1 MKNIRN
7 FCIIAHIDH
16 GKSTLADRLL
26 EYTGTVTGRDIEAQ
40 VLDDMD
46 RAMKE
51 FEKDNS
57 VDYTGFK
64 LIYNKFY
71 DTLVSNGLS
80 KIEVS
85 AGTIFDAEKHEAITQ
100 IKAPSKKMVGK
111 IIDVVENGYLIGDKI
126 LRYPKVVVGN

>member
-1 MKNIRN
+1 MAEKNK
-7 FCIIAHIDH
+7 
-16 GKSTLADRLL
+16 KSTSKKPTLKDQIKSLNN
-26 EYTGTVTGRDIEAQ
+26 

-51 FEKDNS
+51 FEKDSS

>member
-1 MKNIRN
+1 MS
-7 FCIIAHIDH
+7 A
-16 GKSTLADRLL
+16 LL
-26 EYTGTVTGRDIEAQ
+26 P
-40 VLDDMD
+40 VLDDME

-51 FEKDNS
+51 FEKDKTI
-57 VDYTGFK
+57 DYTGFK
-64 LIYNKFY
+64 LIYNKLN

-111 IIDVVENGYLIGDKI
+111 IIDVPGDLISESIKKLWDQNLFSDIKI
-126 LRYPKVVVGN
+126 SANKI

>member
-1 MKNIRN
+1 MP
-7 FCIIAHIDH
+7 
-16 GKSTLADRLL
+16 
-26 EYTGTVTGRDIEAQ
+26 

-71 DTLVSNGLS
+71 DTLISNGLS
-80 KIEVS
+80 KIEIS
-85 AGTIFDAEKHEAITQ
+85 AGTMFDAEKHEASHKLKPLQ
-100 IKAPSKKMVGK
+100 KKWLVK
-111 IIDVVENGYLIGDKI
+111 L
-126 LRYPKVVVGN
+126 